1 MANVLDFIRWALTH
15 ADPNTIPKSATFVNG
30 TATNIGKEPWHYLY
44 GTIRSK
50 TTKALIEERW
60 SNFYSS
66 HGWTRAAYDKATAN
80 FKSSDYAT
88 DCQGLLDAYFTYE
101 LGIKTDINANYNYVN
116 WCTDKGPI
124 DKITRPYVIGEAL
137 FMVNKSGNMT
147 HIGWVCG
154 FDVDG
159 EPLVVE
165 ARGLSYG
172 VVITRLDNRSWTH
185 RGLMTKKFE
194 YKEEHDM
201 PIKIEKTS
209 PMLQGEYISA
219 LQIAM
224 NALGYADANG
234 NELEVDGKCGT
245 KTVQAVTAFANA
257 HADCCTVQP
266 VEEPTETIS
275 PIATFTSTDGTY
287 NLVIMP
293 TNSEV

>member
-1 MANVLDFIRWALTH
+1 MTNVLDFIRWALTH
-15 ADPNTIPKSATFVNG
+15 ADPNTIPKSATFANG

-101 LGIKTDINANYNYVN
+101 LGIKTDINANHNYIN
-116 WCTDKGPI
+116 WCTDKGSI
-124 DKITRPYVIGEAL
+124 NKITRPYVIGEAL
-137 FMVNKSGNMT
+137 FMVNKSGKMT
-147 HIGWVCG
+147 HVGWICG
-154 FDVDG
+154 FGVDG
-159 EPLVVE
+159 VPLVVE

-172 VVITRLDNRSWTH
+172 VVITQLDNRSWTH

-194 YKEEHDM
+194 YKEEQDM
-201 PIKIEKTS
+201 PIKIEKTN
-209 PMLQGEYISA
+209 PILQGEYISA

-224 NALGYADANG
+224 NALGYTDANG
-234 NELEVDGKCGT
+234 NKLEVDGKCGT

-257 HADCCTVQP
+257 HADCCAVETV
-266 VEEPTETIS
+266 T
-275 PIATFTSTDGTY
+275 PIATFASTDGNY
-287 NLVIMP
+287 NLVIIP
-293 TNSEV
+293 SGQEV

>member
-1 MANVLDFIRWALTH
+1 MTNVLDFIRWALTH
-15 ADPNTIPKSATFVNG
+15 VNPNTVPKSATFANG

-124 DKITRPYVIGEAL
+124 DEITRPYAIGEAL
-137 FMVNKSGNMT
+137 FMANKSGNMT
-147 HIGWVCG
+147 HIGWICG

-159 EPLVVE
+159 KPLVVE

-172 VVITRLDNRSWTH
+172 VVITRLEDRAWTH

-194 YKEEHDM
+194 YEEEHDM
-201 PIKIEKTS
+201 PIRIEKTS

-224 NALGYADANG
+224 NALGYTDANG
-234 NELEVDGKCGT
+234 NELEVDGKCGV

-257 HADCCTVQP
+257 HATCCTVEP
-266 VEEPTETIS
+266 VEEPTETVS
-275 PIATFTSTDGTY
+275 PIATFTSTDGAY
-287 NLVIMP
+287 NLVIISS
-293 TNSEV
+293 N